1 MPVIS
6 MLTIGQTPRPDISGD
21 LRRLLPQDWELR
33 EYGALDGLTRQ
44 QAIDLCGYQ
53 GKGELLVTRMA
64 GDARQIE
71 LAAESVFAR
80 LQACIGLAEREG
92 ADLHLMACTG
102 NFPAYRHEKAILYPG
117 ICQRQAAM
125 QQGKTIGVL
134 IPNEDQREQI
144 AGWWRSCGAPDILLE
159 TADPFGDS
167 DAVVDAAMRLKA
179 QGADCLCLD
188 CFGYTLAHQTAAAQ
202 AAGVPVVLPR
212 AVLCQLAKEELLC
225 LN

>member
-1 MPVIS
+1 MPVVS

-21 LRRLLPQDWELR
+21 LRQLLPQGWELR

-44 QAIDLCGYQ
+44 QAQQLCGYE

-64 GDARQIE
+64 GDPRQIE
-71 LAAESVFAR
+71 LAADKVFAR
-80 LQACIGLAEREG
+80 LQTCITLAEREG

-102 NFPAYRHEKAILYPG
+102 NFPEYRHEKTILYPG
-117 ICQRQAAM
+117 ICQRHAAL
-125 QQGKTIGVL
+125 QQGKRVGVL
-134 IPNEDQREQI
+134 IPNAAQQEQI
-144 AGWWRSCGAPDILLE
+144 AGWWQDCGAPQVLLAV
-159 TADPFGDS
+159 ADPFGDP
-167 DAVVDAAMRLKA
+167 DGIVRAAQNLKE

-188 CFGYTLAHQTAAAQ
+188 CFGYTLAHQIAAAK
-202 AAGVPVVLPR
+202 AAGLPAILPR